1 MELTK
6 YKLGKL
12 IEQCDNRNTDEEYT
26 ADDVR
31 GISTGKEFIETKAN
45 IETLAKI
52 ACKRTEYVKRIYF
65 NYKIDKVADFEKKIY
80 GMNDIEFVYLGEGQ
94 KIYL

>member
-26 ADDVR
+26 ADHVR

-45 IETLAKI
+45 MDGVSLTS
-52 ACKRTEYVKRIYF
+52 
-65 NYKIDKVADFEKKIY
+65 YKIVRY
-80 GMNDIEFVYLGEGQ
+80 Y
-94 KIYL
+94 

>member
-1 MELTK
+1 MGLTK

-45 IETLAKI
+45 MDGVSLTS
-52 ACKRTEYVKRIYF
+52 
-65 NYKIDKVADFEKKIY
+65 YKIVKENGFVKILS
-80 GMNDIEFVYLGEGQ
+80 GKSWRIHLQPKNTWQ
-94 KIYL
+94 KNWFWLQ

>member
-45 IETLAKI
+45 MDGVSLN
-52 ACKRTEYVKRIYF
+52 
-65 NYKIDKVADFEKKIY
+65 NYKVVEPGMIAFISDIVLVLSLSDFIVFD
-80 GMNDIEFVYLGEGQ
+80 GLIHPVNPF
-94 KIYL
+94 

>member
-45 IETLAKI
+45 MDLRR
-52 ACKRTEYVKRIYF
+52 C
-65 NYKIDKVADFEKKIY
+65 
-80 GMNDIEFVYLGEGQ
+80 
-94 KIYL
+94 

>member
-1 MELTK
+1 MYSLVKLPHHGSANNISDDFVECIESDTYLVSTNSEK
-6 YKLGKL
+6 YNHP
-12 IEQCDNRNTDEEYT
+12 D
-26 ADDVR
+26 
-31 GISTGKEFIETKAN
+31 

>member
-45 IETLAKI
+45 MDGVSLTSYIHIELSRSSMYILRRCITGFSFEQGIRMRKI
-52 ACKRTEYVKRIYF
+52 IE
-65 NYKIDKVADFEKKIY
+65 KIS
-80 GMNDIEFVYLGEGQ
+80 LQ
-94 KIYL
+94 R